1 MTKANANE
9 NQKTTPNV
17 GILIILSSIPF
28 IMVLGNSMLIPVLP
42 TIGKELGISTFQV
55 SLLITLFSIPAA
67 IVIPIA
73 GILADHIGR
82 KKVIIV
88 SLIIY
93 GVGGLLGGIASIWQG
108 GSYIFLLIARI
119 IQGIGAAGTAPIA
132 MVLAGDLFKKGERSK
147 ALGIIESSNAMG
159 KVLSPIFGSLLA
171 AITWYTM
178 FFVFPIFTIPV
189 AIGLWKLI
197 EEPASKEEPLPINQY
212 KKRIVKTF
220 KRQGRWIS
228 VAFLAGLLIFFTTFG
243 VLFYLSDLLEKRYG
257 LDGLIKG
264 FVIAIPVLFLAATAY
279 WTGAYVKNH
288 PRMMKRLIMTGLI
301 IITASVAA
309 MPWFTNAI
317 ITIIL
322 SSLIGAGTGF
332 IVPCLNTLIT
342 SAVGLQERGIIT
354 SLYGSVRFFGVALG
368 PPVFGAL
375 ANRPVVLFL
384 SVAAAMGV
392 VTVLAGFL
400 IHRPQHLRGKDGH
413 SRVLLRKR
421 RFHPAT

>member
-1 MTKANANE
+1 MTTANLNKK
-9 NQKTTPNV
+9 QKTTPNAAV
-17 GILIILSSIPF
+17 LIVLSSIPL

-42 TIGKELGISTFQV
+42 TIGKELGITTFQV

-73 GILADHIGR
+73 GILADRLGR
-82 KKVIIV
+82 KRVIVV

-93 GVGGLLGGIASIWQG
+93 GIGGLLGGIASIWQG
-108 GSYIFLLIARI
+108 GSYLFLLIARI

-171 AITWYTM
+171 AITWYAM

-189 AIGLWKLI
+189 AIALWKLI
-197 EEPASKEEPLPINQY
+197 DEPALEQKPLPLVQY
-212 KKRIVKTF
+212 KERIFKTF

-228 VAFLAGLLIFFTTFG
+228 ITFLAGLLIFFTTFG

-264 FVIAIPVLFLAATAY
+264 FVIAIPVLFLAVTAY
-279 WTGAYVKNH
+279 WTGSYIKNH
-288 PRMMKRLIMTGLI
+288 ARMMKRLIMIGLI
-301 IITASVAA
+301 TITASVAA
-309 MPWFTNAI
+309 MPWFSGAVM
-317 ITIIL
+317 TIIL
-322 SSLIGAGTGF
+322 SSLIGTGTGL

-342 SAVGLQERGIIT
+342 SAVGIQERGVIT

-375 ANRPVVLFL
+375 TNRPIVLFL
-384 SVAAAMGV
+384 SVAAAMGI
-392 VTVLAGFL
+392 VTVLAGL
-400 IHRPQHLRGKDGH
+400 MIHRPQHLRGKDGH